1 MRLQGKVALI
11 TGAATG
17 EKDGVKGI
25 GGATAWAFAREGAKL
40 AVTDIDDELGE
51 RTVAQINESGSEAI
65 YVHLDV
71 KEEGQWID
79 AVRATVDW
87 FGRLDILVNN
97 AGYGSRDAHSPI
109 EKMPVGA
116 WDDLVEVN
124 GRGAFLGT
132 KHAVP
137 EIRKSGGGSIV
148 NVSSIDAI
156 IGEQMTI
163 SAYQAGKGAM
173 RIFTKAAAIEY
184 AKENIRVNSV
194 HPGYTDTVAATK
206 IQLDQEI
213 RDAILA
219 KIPMG
224 RRAKP
229 EDMANGILFLASAES
244 SYITGAELVIDGGVT
259 AQ

>member
-1 MRLQGKVALI
+1 MRLEGKVALI
-11 TGAATG
+11 TAAATG
-17 EKDGVKGI
+17 EKDGTKGI
-25 GGATAWAFAREGAKL
+25 GGATARAFAREGAKL
-40 AVTDIDDELGE
+40 AVTDIDDELGR
-51 RTVAQINESGSEAI
+51 RTVAQINESGAEAI
-65 YVHLDV
+65 YIHLDV
-71 KEEGQWID
+71 KEEDQWID
-79 AVRATVDW
+79 AVRATVDR

-97 AGYGSRDAHSPI
+97 AGYGRRDAHSPI

-116 WDDLVEVN
+116 WDDLMAVN

-137 EIRKSGGGSIV
+137 EIRRSGGGSIV

-173 RIFTKAAAIEY
+173 RIFTKASAIEY
-184 AKENIRVNSV
+184 AKENIRVNSI
-194 HPGYTDTVAATK
+194 HPGYTETVDYLKTEW
-206 IQLDQEI
+206 LQEFS
-213 RDAILA
+213 DDILA

-224 RRAKP
+224 RRAQP
-229 EDMANGILFLASAES
+229 EEMANGILFLVSDEASF
-244 SYITGAELVIDGGVT
+244 ITGAELVIDGGVT